1 MQRLGV
7 VVVRSYNDFISVPS
21 SGTEGL
27 DRRLCVIPFRFPP
40 TTPDQDLDIKLR
52 AELSG
57 IFAWAWGLSTVEA
70 QTLIRWSGSIDAVK
84 EASIERFLN
93 DHPEV
98 KYLVDAYP
106 SGQDSVQA
114 FSLYEGYVNWAKG
127 NGHKPCSNT
136 KFGTLMNEL
145 GIPHSKTNGGVIF
158 YNVPDMVK
166 GFDFAAYLRI
176 APRSEGSESTKT
188 PPKTPSN
195 PEPEQVREGWGQP
208 SLTLPAQNPEPERI
222 REGSETWEGSP
233 ILPQKKQ
240 KITLSRGCSV
250 TISASGTW
258 YKRGSGYLKK
268 AKPEMP
274 IPALP
279 DWLQKQLLFQPYVFD
294 GLSGDGERAR
304 CRHVESGRIDV
315 LSVES
320 VFALPAEMGGAIDE

>member
-1 MQRLGV
+1 MSNEPVGIKKLFKDKSMQRLGV

-27 DRRLCVIPFRFPP
+27 DRRLCVVPFRFPP

-176 APRSEGSESTKT
+176 APRSEGPESTKT
-188 PPKTPSN
+188 PPKTHSN
-195 PEPEQVREGWGQP
+195 PEPERVG
-208 SLTLPAQNPEPERI
+208 ANPP
-222 REGSETWEGSP
+222 
-233 ILPQKKQ
+233 
-240 KITLSRGCSV
+240 
-250 TISASGTW
+250 
-258 YKRGSGYLKK
+258 
-268 AKPEMP
+268 
-274 IPALP
+274 
-279 DWLQKQLLFQPYVFD
+279 
-294 GLSGDGERAR
+294 
-304 CRHVESGRIDV
+304 
-315 LSVES
+315 
-320 VFALPAEMGGAIDE
+320 